1 MSTEKRTYEEL
12 LFENEN
18 LKKCLSELEDNSL
31 HTGLSKS
38 EEKYRALVNN
48 VKSIIY
54 TLENDGTVTYVSPS
68 WKHLLGHDPDEIIGT
83 NFAPLIYP
91 EDLPN
96 CIDFL
101 RKTADTGTI
110 QPDQEYRIFHK
121 DGSLRWHR
129 SVVTPFFD
137 DQNQFL
143 YFIGNAT
150 DITKRKSVEQA
161 LNDSEEKYRT
171 LVQFSGDPIFCFNP
185 DETYRFV
192 NEAFAKVVGRQAK
205 DIIGI
210 TPHSIFGYEE
220 GENRLRL
227 VRQVLKSG
235 EKGEI
240 EVVVV
245 LPSGKKAY
253 FITIADPVKDDH
265 GNICWVSCISKNIT
279 ARKED
284 ELLIKQQN
292 NELQKLN
299 ADKDRFMT
307 ILAHDLRSPFNSIL
321 GLLDLLI
328 RNIHKYDINKIE
340 KQINTVNNS
349 AKATYRLLED
359 VLLWI
364 RANSGK
370 IPYEPQK
377 LSLTN
382 ICLEVTENLE
392 LAANTKQ
399 ISINQLALAG
409 INVFADI
416 NMLTTILRNIISNAI
431 KFSNLGGLVNIS
443 SSTDHEMATITV
455 SDNGIGMAPEI
466 IAKLFDLSGLYT
478 TKGTGN
484 ESGTGLGLLICKEFV
499 ERHGG
504 KIWVESEVGKGADFR
519 FTLPCLEEGS

>member
-12 LFENEN
+12 LIENES
-18 LKKCLSELEDNSL
+18 LKKRLSVLEDNPISTSL
-31 HTGLSKS
+31 RES

-48 VKSIIY
+48 VKTIIY
-54 TLENDGTVTYVSPS
+54 TLKYDGTVTYISPS
-68 WKHLLGHDPDEIIGT
+68 WKPLLGHDTDEIIGT

-91 EDLPN
+91 DDLPN

-101 RKTADTGTI
+101 QKTADTGTI

-245 LPSGKKAY
+245 LPSGERAY
-253 FITIADPVKDDH
+253 FVTIADPVLDDR

-279 ARKED
+279 ARKEA

-299 ADKDRFMT
+299 SDKDRFMT

-321 GLLDLLI
+321 GLLDLLVT
-328 RNIHKYDINKIE
+328 NLHKYDSGTIE
-340 KQINTVNNS
+340 KQLKTVNNS
-349 AKATYRLLED
+349 AKSTYKLLED

-370 IPYEPQK
+370 IPYEPRK
-377 LSLTN
+377 L
-382 ICLEVTENLE
+382 
-392 LAANTKQ
+392 
-399 ISINQLALAG
+399 
-409 INVFADI
+409 VFANIYSDVIVNFKLEANNKGIAI
-416 NMLTTILRNIISNAI
+416 NYLASDEIICYADHHMVNSVLRNLVSNAI
-431 KFSNLGGLVNIS
+431 KFTNIGGVINIS
-443 SSTDHEMATITV
+443 CVKDQKLATITV
-455 SDNGIGMAPEI
+455 SDNGIGISHEVI
-466 IAKLFDLSGLYT
+466 SRLFDISQLYT
-478 TKGTGN
+478 TKGTMN
-484 ESGTGLGLLICKEFV
+484 ERGTGLGLLICKEFV
-499 ERHGG
+499 EKHGG
-504 KIWVESEVGKGADFR
+504 IIWVESEAGKGSDFK
-519 FTLPCLEEGS
+519 FTLPLFEVC